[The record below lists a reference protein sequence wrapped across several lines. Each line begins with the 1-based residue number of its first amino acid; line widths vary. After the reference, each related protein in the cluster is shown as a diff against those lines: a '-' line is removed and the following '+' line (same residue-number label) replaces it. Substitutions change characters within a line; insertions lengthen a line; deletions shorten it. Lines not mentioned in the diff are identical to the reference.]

1 MSAFWRRMTV
11 WGVLAVILAAALAY
25 GFWPRSLPVDLT
37 TVGRGPLVV
46 TIGEEGETRV
56 RDVFVL
62 SAPVAGRALRIGVDA
77 GDRVV
82 AGETIVARIE
92 PIDPAF
98 LDARTV
104 AQARADVGAAEAA
117 MTLAGAELGEARAAL
132 NFATLELERA
142 RRLVRSDTI
151 AQRALDQ
158 AELEFQVRSAA
169 VATAEAAVRMRQS
182 ELIRAEAELVS
193 PAERR
198 TDATVCDCVPIRAPV
213 SGSVLRVFHESE
225 GVVEAGEALIEIGDP
240 RDLEIVADL
249 LSSDAVKVQAGQRV
263 LIEDWGGD
271 GTLDGRV
278 RLVEPYGF
286 TKVSALGIEEQRV
299 NVIMDFTEPPD
310 RWQRLG
316 HGFRVEIRI
325 VQWEADDVLTV
336 PLTALFRDGTRWA
349 VFLMQNGR
357 AVLRHVEVGQRTG
370 FDAEILDG
378 LTAGDQVVLYP
389 SDRVADGVRIVS
401 RD

>member
-1 MSAFWRRMTV
+1 MTAAWRRVTV
-11 WGVLAVILAAALAY
+11 WGVLAAVLAAALAY
-25 GFWPRSLPVDLT
+25 GFWPGSLPVDLV

-46 TIGEEGETRV
+46 TIDEEAETRV

-62 SAPVAGRALRIGVDA
+62 SAPVTGRALRIGVDP

-104 AQARADVGAAEAA
+104 AQARADVDAAEAA
-117 MTLAGAELGEARAAL
+117 MTLAEAELGEARAAL

-158 AELEFQVRSAA
+158 AELEFEVRSAA
-169 VATAEAAVRMRQS
+169 VATAEASVRMRQS
-182 ELIRAEAELVS
+182 ELIRAQAELVS
-193 PAERR
+193 PAETRS
-198 TDATVCDCVPIRAPV
+198 DGAACDCVPIRAPV

-225 GVVEAGEALIEIGDP
+225 GVVEAGETLIEIGDP

-249 LSSDAVKVQAGQRV
+249 LSSDAVKVQPGQRV
-263 LIEDWGGD
+263 MIEDWGGD
-271 GTLDGRV
+271 RTLDGRV

-325 VQWEADDVLTV
+325 VQWEGDDVLTV

-349 VFLMQNGR
+349 VFLMQDGR
-357 AVLRHVEVGQRTG
+357 AMFRHVEVGQRTG

-378 LTAGDQVVLYP
+378 LAEGDQVVLYP